1 MVRLVRASC
10 EGCVSLLSLI
20 PHLIKA
26 GCRRLLVP
34 CGVWLGGTLLL
45 LVFEHVGG
53 LVCPNPPPADMLV
66 VCVRPLRCVGDKL
79 IVLSVVLAEGERP
92 VPSRTRKLSLP
103 APMILPCRVE
113 K

>member
-26 GCRRLLVP
+26 GCWRLLVP

-45 LVFEHVGG
+45 LGSGREERVRTLLGPEETPVWCVLGAAPGSAVPNASVVF
-53 LVCPNPPPADMLV
+53 V
-66 VCVRPLRCVGDKL
+66 VAVWFLGCGC
-79 IVLSVVLAEGERP
+79 VLSVA
-92 VPSRTRKLSLP
+92 
-103 APMILPCRVE
+103 
-113 K
+113 

>member
-45 LVFEHVGG
+45 LGSNDVPVFVAGG
-53 LVCPNPPPADMLV
+53 LVHCWVLRRHLCGVFLVPLLVLLFLTRAWCSWWRCGFWGVV
-66 VCVRPLRCVGDKL
+66 VC
-79 IVLSVVLAEGERP
+79 
-92 VPSRTRKLSLP
+92 
-103 APMILPCRVE
+103 
-113 K
+113 

>member
-45 LVFEHVGG
+45 VGS
-53 LVCPNPPPADMLV
+53 DM
-66 VCVRPLRCVGDKL
+66 VRLLSGGRRRARTLLGPEETPVG
-79 IVLSVVLAEGERP
+79 VVLWSAPGP
-92 VPSRTRKLSLP
+92 V
-103 APMILPCRVE
+103 V
-113 K
+113 

>member
-45 LVFEHVGG
+45 LGSEHVG
-53 LVCPNPPPADMLV
+53 
-66 VCVRPLRCVGDKL
+66 
-79 IVLSVVLAEGERP
+79 
-92 VPSRTRKLSLP
+92 
-103 APMILPCRVE
+103 
-113 K
+113 